1 MRSSQ
6 QRAQCKYHDL
16 ALSQYWPDCVD
27 SRQRLISLEQP
38 SGGTDNAAR
47 VEDDGRQHLVMV
59 LYDQLRA
66 LARSRMNGQRAS
78 HTLDPTAL
86 ANEAVVRL
94 LKCDPSQIR
103 DEQHFLAMA
112 AEAMRQVLVDHARAK
127 ATQKRGGGDGVGSGA
142 RALSL
147 SDPAPFA
154 AASEQMKLRA
164 DPIDVLALNDAITS
178 LEADD
183 PEAATIVKMRSFA
196 GMDCEQIAALQ
207 NVSKRT
213 IERRWR
219 YAVAELR
226 TRMAGTNDNAQPFE

>member
-1 MRSSQ
+1 
-6 QRAQCKYHDL
+6 
-16 ALSQYWPDCVD
+16 
-27 SRQRLISLEQP
+27 
-38 SGGTDNAAR
+38 
-47 VEDDGRQHLVMV
+47 VEDGGRQHLVMV

-66 LARSRMNGQRAS
+66 LARSRMNGQRMS
-78 HTLDPTAL
+78 HTLDPTSL

-127 ATQKRGGGDGVGSGA
+127 ATQKRGDGS

-154 AASEQMKLRA
+154 AAAERMKLRA

-183 PEAATIVKMRSFA
+183 PDAATIVKMRSFA
-196 GMDCEQIAALQ
+196 GMDCEQIAALL

-226 TRMAGTNDNAQPFE
+226 TRMAGADQDANQSMDQDTQPSE

>member
-1 MRSSQ
+1 
-6 QRAQCKYHDL
+6 
-16 ALSQYWPDCVD
+16 
-27 SRQRLISLEQP
+27 
-38 SGGTDNAAR
+38 
-47 VEDDGRQHLVMV
+47 VEDAGRQHLVMV

-66 LARSRMNGQRAS
+66 LARSRMNGQRVS

-127 ATQKRGGGDGVGSGA
+127 ATHKRGDGS

-183 PEAATIVKMRSFA
+183 PEAAIIVKMRSFA
-196 GMDCEQIAALQ
+196 GMDCEQIAALL

-219 YAVAELR
+219 YAMAELR
-226 TRMAGTNDNAQPFE
+226 TRMAGADQDMDQDAQALE